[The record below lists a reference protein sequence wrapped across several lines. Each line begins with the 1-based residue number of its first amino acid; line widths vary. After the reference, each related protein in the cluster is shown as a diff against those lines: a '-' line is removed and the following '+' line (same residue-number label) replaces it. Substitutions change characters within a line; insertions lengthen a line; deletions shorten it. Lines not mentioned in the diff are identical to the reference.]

1 MSKESSVAPTER
13 VNIVYQS
20 ATGNA
25 QEQVEL
31 PLKILMLGD
40 FTGQKDE
47 RPIEN
52 RAPINVDKDN
62 FTDVMAQQNLQVT
75 MSVPD
80 KLSAE
85 EGGSLPVTLQ
95 FRSLADFTPENIV
108 HQVPDLDTLLKLRSA
123 LHALKGPL
131 GNIPAFRRRLQDL
144 LNNADS
150 REKLMKELGM
160 KPGETTTQKQ

>member
-62 FTDVMAQQNLQVT
+62 FSDVMAQQNLQVT

-85 EGGSLPVTLQ
+85 AGSSLPVTLQ
-95 FRSLADFTPENIV
+95 FRNLADFTPENIV
-108 HQVPDLDTLLKLRSA
+108 HQVPELDTLLKLRSA

>member
-1 MSKESSVAPTER
+1 MHPLSESTF
-13 VNIVYQS
+13 VYQS

-47 RPIEN
+47 RPIEE

-62 FTDVMAQQNLQVT
+62 FSDVMAQQNLQVT
-75 MSVPD
+75 LSVPD
-80 KLSAE
+80 RLSQE
-85 EGGSLPVTLQ
+85 EGASMPVTLQ
-95 FRSLADFTPENIV
+95 FRNLSDFTPENVV
-108 HQVPDLDTLLKLRSA
+108 HQVPELETLLKLRTA
-123 LHALKGPL
+123 LNALKGPL

-144 LNNADS
+144 LNSADS

-160 KPGETTTQKQ
+160 KPEQTNAPKQ

>member
-13 VNIVYQS
+13 FNIVYQP

-47 RPIEN
+47 RPIEE

-62 FTDVMAQQNLQVT
+62 FSDVMAQQNLQVT
-75 MSVPD
+75 LSVSD
-80 KLSAE
+80 RLSQE
-85 EGGSLPVTLQ
+85 EGASLPVTLQ
-95 FRSLADFTPENIV
+95 FRNLSDFAPESIV
-108 HQVPDLDTLLKLRSA
+108 HQVPELDTLLKLRTA
-123 LHALKGPL
+123 LNALKGPL

-144 LNNADS
+144 LNSADS

-160 KPGETTTQKQ
+160 TPDEKKAPKQ

>member
-13 VNIVYQS
+13 VNILYQS

-47 RPIEN
+47 RPLED

-62 FTDVMAQQNLQVT
+62 FSDVMAQQNLQVT
-75 MSVPD
+75 LSVPD
-80 KLSAE
+80 RLSQE
-85 EGGSLPVTLQ
+85 EGVSMPVTLQ
-95 FRSLADFTPENIV
+95 FRNLSDFAPESIV
-108 HQVPDLDTLLKLRSA
+108 HQVPELDKLLKLRTA
-123 LHALKGPL
+123 LNALKGPL
-131 GNIPAFRRRLQDL
+131 GNVPAFRRRIQDL
-144 LNNADS
+144 LSTADS

-160 KPGETTTQKQ
+160 KPDENTTQKQ

>member
-20 ATGNA
+20 AAGNA

-47 RPIEN
+47 RPVEN

-80 KLSAE
+80 RLSAE
-85 EGGSLPVTLQ
+85 GGSSLPVTLQ

-108 HQVPDLDTLLKLRSA
+108 HQVPELDTLLKLRSA

-160 KPGETTTQKQ
+160 TPGETTKQ

>member
-1 MSKESSVAPTER
+1 MSKETSVAPKER
-13 VNIVYQS
+13 VNIVYQP

-31 PLKILMLGD
+31 PLKILMMGD
-40 FTGQKDE
+40 FTGKPDD
-47 RPIEN
+47 RPLEE

-80 KLSAE
+80 KLSQE
-85 EGGSLPVTLQ
+85 EGSSLPVTLQ
-95 FRSLADFTPENIV
+95 FRSLADFTPENVV
-108 HQVPDLDTLLKLRSA
+108 HQVPELEKLLRLRSA
-123 LHALKGPL
+123 LQALKGPL

-144 LNNADS
+144 LNDADS
-150 REKLMKELGM
+150 RQTLMRELGM
-160 KPGETTTQKQ
+160 KADEKSEPKQ

>member
-1 MSKESSVAPTER
+1 MSKESSVAPKER

-31 PLKILMLGD
+31 PLKLLMLGD

-47 RPIEN
+47 RPVED

-62 FTDVMAQQNLQVT
+62 FNDVMAQQNLQVT
-75 MSVPD
+75 LSVSD
-80 KLSAE
+80 KLSQE
-85 EGGSLPVTLQ
+85 QGSSLPVTLQ

-108 HQVPDLDTLLKLRSA
+108 NQVPELDTLLKLRGA
-123 LHALKGPL
+123 LNALKGPL

-144 LNNADS
+144 LNSADS

-160 KPGETTTQKQ
+160 KPDEVAAPKQ

>member
-1 MSKESSVAPTER
+1 MSKETSVAPKER

-31 PLKILMLGD
+31 PLKILMMGD
-40 FTGQKDE
+40 FTGKKDE
-47 RPIEN
+47 RPVEE

-62 FTDVMAQQNLQVT
+62 FTDVMAQQNLQVSI
-75 MSVPD
+75 SVAD
-80 KLSAE
+80 KLSQEA
-85 EGGSLPVTLQ
+85 GSSLPVSLQ

-108 HQVPDLDTLLKLRSA
+108 HQVPALEKLLKLRSA

-131 GNIPAFRRRLQDL
+131 GNIPAFRRRLQEL
-144 LNNADS
+144 LNDADS
-150 REKLMKELGM
+150 RQSLMKELGM
-160 KPGETTTQKQ
+160 KADEKSEPKQ

>member
-1 MSKESSVAPTER
+1 MSKETSVAPTER
-13 VNIVYQS
+13 VNIVYQP

-40 FTGQKDE
+40 FTGKPDD
-47 RPIEN
+47 RPLEE

-80 KLSAE
+80 RLSQE
-85 EGGSLPVTLQ
+85 EGATLPVTLS
-95 FRSLADFTPENIV
+95 FRSLADFTPESIV
-108 HQVPDLDTLLKLRSA
+108 QQVPELEKMMRLRSA
-123 LHALKGPL
+123 LTALKGPL

-144 LNNADS
+144 LNDADS
-150 REKLMKELGM
+150 RQSLMRELGM
-160 KPGETTTQKQ
+160 KADEKSAPKQ